1 MELNPNPT
9 TRKIEESIENPD
21 NKKNK
26 IQDNQ
31 LDEVKTIEELKKEM
45 LDYAEN
51 LDFEKA
57 ASIRDKIKSLEKE
70 ELGINEN
77 I

>member
-1 MELNPNPT
+1 M
-9 TRKIEESIENPD
+9 
-21 NKKNK
+21 
-26 IQDNQ
+26 
-31 LDEVKTIEELKKEM
+31 KTIDELKKEM

-57 ASIRDKIKSLEKE
+57 ASIRDRIKSLEKE